1 MVKRKQNK
9 MKRHIVASLI
19 TLFIISTIVGLG
31 YSMILYPQLMVS
43 IFIYSALATFIVAIY
58 QLVLIHLKK
67 EDDEKI

>member
-1 MVKRKQNK
+1 

>member
-9 MKRHIVASLI
+9 MKRHIKASLI
-19 TLFIISTIVGLG
+19 TLLIISAIVGLG
-31 YSMILYPQLMVS
+31 YSMVLYPQLMVS